1 MNQQQIGQF
10 IQEQRKAH
18 ELTQREL
25 ADRLGVTNKAVSKWE
40 LGRSMPD
47 VALFEPLC
55 RELEIS
61 IPELMAGHGI
71 DAVDQQRAA
80 EELLME
86 SISNGKLVGLQ
97 AFLIVNT
104 LIGIVLALSPILFSM
119 EKPFSGLLFGFGLL
133 ECAMTIYFDYSLPG
147 RETRRQ
153 SFLVRV
159 IYTVSIFFT
168 LGVLNYPS
176 SVRAGVPLATEILVF
191 LIPCALMLL
200 VQFLIWRRKKKSK
213 TEE

>member
-1 MNQQQIGQF
+1 MDQQRIGQF

-18 ELTQREL
+18 GMTQQEL
-25 ADRLGVTNKAVSKWE
+25 ADRLSVTNKAVSKWE
-40 LGRSMPD
+40 KGRSMPD

-61 IPELMAGHGI
+61 IPELLAGHRI
-71 DAVDQQRAA
+71 DTEDQQRAA

-104 LIGIVLALSPILFSM
+104 LIGVVLALSPILFSM
-119 EKPFSGLLFGFGLL
+119 EKPFSSLLFGFGLL

-147 RETRRQ
+147 RKTRRQ

-159 IYTVSIFFT
+159 IYTVSLFFT

-176 SVRAGVPLATEILVF
+176 SVRAGVPLTTEILVF

-200 VQFLIWRRKKKSK
+200 VQFLIRRRKKKSK

>member
-1 MNQQQIGQF
+1 MANAI
-10 IQEQRKAH
+10 
-18 ELTQREL
+18 L
-25 ADRLGVTNKAVSKWE
+25 
-40 LGRSMPD
+40 
-47 VALFEPLC
+47 
-55 RELEIS
+55 ELEIS
-61 IPELMAGHGI
+61 IPELLAGHRI
-71 DAVDQQRAA
+71 DAEDQQRAA
-80 EELLME
+80 EELLIE

-104 LIGIVLALSPILFSM
+104 LIGVVLALSPNLFSVK
-119 EKPFSGLLFGFGLL
+119 KPFSSVLFGFGLL
-133 ECAMTIYFDYSLPG
+133 ECAMTIYFDCSLPG

-159 IYTVSIFFT
+159 IYTVSLFFT

-176 SVRAGVPLATEILVF
+176 SVRAGVPLITEILVF

-200 VQFLIWRRKKKSK
+200 VQFLIQRRKEKSK